1 MLFFKRKTQSTDNSS
16 NKSSSVS
23 TETIQPSKPAGGN
36 IQVLCSAES
45 SYCSAKF
52 CDGVVYCHSPY
63 SGDFIVGYYKF
74 EDGNR
79 CTVQCEFDKAMIG
92 QIWPE
97 DDNGS
102 RFAVSLSRMGLYE
115 RAQKLGSNPPYPY
128 PATEIIASARFSGI
142 IENYDTYETLATFTG
157 NPVEAAAAFVALL
170 YEALSDT
177 QYHAFWRE

>member
-1 MLFFKRKTQSTDNSS
+1 MSFFHRKRQNTDSS
-16 NKSSSVS
+16 FSVR
-23 TETIQPSKPAGGN
+23 TETIQPSKPVGGT
-36 IQVLCSAES
+36 IRVLCSAES
-45 SYCSAKF
+45 SYCSARF
-52 CDGVVYCHSPY
+52 CDGVVYCQSPF
-63 SGDFIVGYYKF
+63 SGEFIVGYYKL

-97 DDNGS
+97 DDDGS

-115 RAQKLGSNPPYPY
+115 RAQKQGGNPSYPY

-142 IENYDTYETLATFTG
+142 IENYNTYETLATFTG

-177 QYHAFWRE
+177 PYHAFWRK